1 VTAAGLDST
10 RAGWR
15 SRARVPKVCIGL
27 PVHNGERYLASAL
40 EAILAQTYPN
50 LEVIVSDNASD
61 DQTEA
66 ICRRFSAR
74 DRRVRYLRQARN
86 RGAAANFN
94 HVFAEARHSRYFKW
108 AACDDWIA
116 PTFVERC
123 VGALERH
130 PDAVLCQSRVKVV
143 DEHDRVVE
151 EYDHAAFGTGRPR
164 VSERFRARLQADR
177 CMDIFGLIRTDV
189 LTSTPLIDSHLGA
202 DRTLLLELALRG
214 RFLSLPDYLFFNCDH
229 EERFT
234 RRTYAPS
241 EELAWYAP
249 EGARR
254 AVWRTWTL
262 YGKSLQLIR
271 RIDDPAERRRCLGHL
286 LRSLANRRRLTNLAL
301 EPLVGSSPRLFFAV
315 QRLKRALRGH
325 RSRRH
330 PVGAIQGGGAS
341 EEASP

>member
-1 VTAAGLDST
+1 VASRPAAGR
-10 RAGWR
+10 RAQP
-15 SRARVPKVCIGL
+15 APKVTIGL
-27 PVHNGERYLASAL
+27 PVRNGERYLAGAIES
-40 EAILAQTYPN
+40 ILAQTHRN
-50 LEVIVSDNASD
+50 LELVISDNASSD
-61 DQTEA
+61 ATAA
-66 ICRRFSAR
+66 ICCHFAAR
-74 DRRVRYLRQARN
+74 DRRVRYIRQPRN
-86 RGAAANFN
+86 RGAAGNFN
-94 HVFAEARHSRYFKW
+94 QTFRLARGSRYFKW

-123 VGALERH
+123 VAELERN
-130 PDAVLCQSRVKVV
+130 PDAVLCQSRVRIV
-143 DEHDRVVE
+143 DHHGRLLEV
-151 EYDHAAFGTGRPR
+151 YDHAAFGTGAPR
-164 VSERFRARLQADR
+164 ASERFRARLAAPR
-177 CMDIFGLIRTDV
+177 CVDVFGLVRHDV
-189 LTSTPLIDSHLGA
+189 LASTTLIEPQLGA
-202 DRTLLLELALRG
+202 DRTLLLELALCG
-214 RFLSLPDYLFFNCDH
+214 RFLAIPDDLFFNRDH

-234 RRTYAPS
+234 RRPYAPS

-330 PVGAIQGGGAS
+330 PAALVHGDGAG